1 MMFGWGRGGG
11 GGVSAAVVNEVMR
24 RSVAWY
30 DFDPLDGVAFQEAAA
45 TTDADAPGEPLG
57 AWLDRFRRD
66 VPATQPTA
74 GYRPPLGRTVKGGRK
89 NLYTYSNDLSN
100 AVWIKFNTLV
110 TDEAVTSPDGFKLWK
125 LAADATTTTY
135 LYRVTNAAVSAYT
148 CSFIVKKGSG
158 ATDMSIFGVYN
169 ATSTSD
175 ITFYRVNTDTGA
187 ITFTGG
193 SVLSGVTVESLGS
206 NTWLVTHVLS
216 SGFTIGQNLNFY
228 FGSAGGPVTSGL
240 YSYVGELQIEV
251 GTERTPFQNVVLA
264 NDITMA
270 GMDEL
275 WYAAFDQVDDALS
288 VSVPDLGSDAVVAY
302 ADENGVTILE
312 GQTIDS
318 SYPLITSE
326 RLFALAIWDDPLTEA
341 EKSAVRSI
349 LMPLTEA
356 I

>member
-66 VPATQPTA
+66 VPATQSTA
-74 GYRPPLGRTVKGGRK
+74 GYRPLLGRTVKGGRK
-89 NLYTYSNDLSN
+89 NIFTYSNDLSN
-100 AVWIKFNTLV
+100 AAWAKSNVLV
-110 TDEAVTSPDGFKLWK
+110 TDDAVTSPDGHILWK
-125 LAADATTTTY
+125 VASDAATFTSMYRQVVAT
-135 LYRVTNAAVSAYT
+135 ADSYT
-148 CSFIVKKGSG
+148 FSCIIKKGSG
-158 ATDMSIFGVYN
+158 ANDMNLVGIYN
-169 ATSTSD
+169 ATSAENIVFGT
-175 ITFYRVNTDTGA
+175 VNLDTGVV
-187 ITFTGG
+187 TPSVGTGIEAEPVG
-193 SVLSGVTVESLGS
+193 TD
-206 NTWLVTHVLS
+206 TWLVTLTIEA
-216 SGFTIGQNLNFY
+216 GFSVGHQLNVY
-228 FGSAGGPVTSGL
+228 FGYAGGPLDAGV
-240 YSYVGELQIEV
+240 YSYIGEVQGEV
-251 GTERTPFQNVVLA
+251 GTSRTPFQVVVT
-264 NDITMA
+264 DYDTTMPGA
-270 GMDEL
+270 ASL
-275 WYAAFDQVDDALS
+275 WYAAFDQVDDALA
-288 VSVPDLGSDAVVAY
+288 VTVPDLGSDAVVAY
-302 ADENGVTILE
+302 ADESGVTILE

-349 LMPLTEA
+349 LMSLTEA